1 MSIFP
6 AAFLPSEIRSSSK
19 LGSCRSDPRPF
30 RCLPNTAVVE
40 RDALGAPTH
49 RSLWGGTQDPSPFTY
64 LRELSNRFGSMRVCT
79 AQAVL
84 AISHAFMTSV
94 IHRQFIDSPRGI
106 EKARTYRNSCHNSQ
120 STWPHTFGGHT
131 GVSDYD

>member
-64 LRELSNRFGSMRVCT
+64 LREPSNRRFRLAKRLGAVVLGGAPTAWKGQSIRVLSKT
-79 AQAVL
+79 
-84 AISHAFMTSV
+84 I
-94 IHRQFIDSPRGI
+94 
-106 EKARTYRNSCHNSQ
+106 
-120 STWPHTFGGHT
+120 
-131 GVSDYD
+131 

>member
-1 MSIFP
+1 MSIYP
-6 AAFLPSEIRSSSK
+6 VAFLPSEIRSSSK
-19 LGSCRSDPRPF
+19 LGSCQSDPRRF

-64 LRELSNRFGSMRVCT
+64 LRELSNRFGSMRVCA

-84 AISHAFMTSV
+84 AINHAFMTSV
-94 IHRQFIDSPRGI
+94 SMPSPGLCRISFKYVGWRGSDRFLVRHNQSPSR
-106 EKARTYRNSCHNSQ
+106 KANSLS
-120 STWPHTFGGHT
+120 SGR
-131 GVSDYD
+131 

>member
-19 LGSCRSDPRPF
+19 LGSCRSDPRRF

-64 LRELSNRFGSMRVCT
+64 LRDLSNRFGSMRVCT
-79 AQAVL
+79 EQAVP
-84 AISHAFMTSV
+84 AINRAFMTCA
-94 IHRQFIDSPRGI
+94 IRPQCLGSPRGI
-106 EKARTYRNSCHNSQ
+106 EQATV
-120 STWPHTFGGHT
+120 W
-131 GVSDYD
+131 

>member
-19 LGSCRSDPRPF
+19 LGSCRSDPRRF

-79 AQAVL
+79 EQAVHTIKRAYMSC
-84 AISHAFMTSV
+84 AIRRPFVGYPHGV
-94 IHRQFIDSPRGI
+94 
-106 EKARTYRNSCHNSQ
+106 EK
-120 STWPHTFGGHT
+120 
-131 GVSDYD
+131 